1 MGWGTSQVR
10 VARAEALLLARAGV
24 RSGGAGGL
32 PFACPRAVLVT
43 ARRVLSIA
51 WRCCSAAIAASMFL
65 RSPGAGGGGPGHG
78 RSKGLHWNSWR
89 LCRTS
94 SRREYLDSNPRYPTS
109 RLRRGWASAASA
121 SSSDSGRFRMVAR
134 DADLPT
140 HLQHPEG
147 DVRRVY
153 DADDLRARAALRALP
168 VGIPLRDGVTHLWR
182 WSKPSGSHFRI
193 NW

>member
-1 MGWGTSQVR
+1 MSDIEQ
-10 VARAEALLLARAGV
+10 AGV
-24 RSGGAGGL
+24 
-32 PFACPRAVLVT
+32 PRFEPPIPYLALT
-43 ARRVLSIA
+43 E
-51 WRCCSAAIAASMFL
+51 
-65 RSPGAGGGGPGHG
+65 
-78 RSKGLHWNSWR
+78 R
-89 LCRTS
+89 LGK
-94 SRREYLDSNPRYPTS
+94 
-109 RLRRGWASAASA
+109 RGFGKLIGF
-121 SSSDSGRFRMVAR
+121 GRFRMVAR